1 MPVLLRDESISRWG
15 NESVSTTSCS
25 RAPGRAATRRT
36 DLPVIAQEETEL
48 VQTTTRPGPL
58 AGADAVTWLSF
69 YVFLLMLIPS
79 PLTVGTLG
87 SAGAPATIFAA
98 VLFCW
103 YLVTWL
109 SPSRAPSRAHHPIRI
124 AAVFF
129 GCGIIASYVSVN
141 RHALATLQQDAVD
154 VGLIMLAGWLGVVL
168 LTSDAVV
175 SIDRL
180 RTLLRRMVTFATVMG
195 TIGIAQFF
203 TGFNV
208 ANYVIIPGLQQQVP
222 YSALLSRG
230 DLRRPSSTALDPI
243 EFAAVLVVTL
253 PIAVHRARFAPPG
266 RRLRRWLQVVII
278 AAAVPLTLSRT
289 AFTALAAVALVLL
302 PTWSRKERW
311 IAVVAGGAGL
321 VAAYAAVPSL
331 LGTLSSLFIN
341 AGSDTSTLSRTGA
354 FTLGGPFIAH
364 NPWLG
369 IGFNA
374 FFPQTTF
381 FTDDQYLNSLIS
393 TGLIGLVTLVALF
406 VTGWVTVRSARRR
419 LVDPQDRDLAQTI
432 AAAVAACA
440 VSFVSLDVF
449 SFEMISG
456 VTFLMLGCAGAL
468 WRLSREQRPLAQTE

>member
-1 MPVLLRDESISRWG
+1 MPVLLRDDSIIRWG
-15 NESVSTTSCS
+15 NESVSIMSRS
-25 RAPGRAATRRT
+25 RAPGRAPTRRA
-36 DLPVIAQEETEL
+36 DLPVIVQEETEL
-48 VQTTTRPGPL
+48 VQTPAPVSRGPL

-87 SAGAPATIFAA
+87 SAGSPATIFAA
-98 VLFCW
+98 TLFCW

-109 SPSRAPSRAHHPIRI
+109 SPTRAPSRTHQPIRI
-124 AAVFF
+124 VAVFF
-129 GCGIIASYVSVN
+129 ACGIIATYVSVN
-141 RHALATLQQDAVD
+141 RHALATLQQNAVD
-154 VGLIMLAGWLGVVL
+154 VGLIMLAGWLGVAL
-168 LTSDAVV
+168 LTSDGIE
-175 SIDRL
+175 SLERL
-180 RTLLRRMVTFATVMG
+180 KTLLRRMVTFATVMA

-243 EFAAVLVVTL
+243 EFAAVLVVVL
-253 PIAVHRARFAPPG
+253 PVAIHRARFAPPG
-266 RRLRRWLQVVII
+266 RRLRRWIQVVVI

-289 AFTALAAVALVLL
+289 AFTALAMVALVLL

-311 IAVVAGGAGL
+311 LAVAAGGAGL
-321 VAAYAAVPSL
+321 VAAYAMVPSL

-341 AGSDTSTLSRTGA
+341 AGSDTSTLSRTSA
-354 FTLGGPFIAH
+354 FNLAGPFVSH

-369 IGFNA
+369 VGFNA

-393 TGLIGLVTLVALF
+393 TGLIGLVILIALF

-419 LVDPQDRDLAQTI
+419 MVDPQDRDLAQTI
-432 AAAVAACA
+432 AAGVAACA

-456 VTFLMLGCAGAL
+456 VTFLMLGFAGAL
-468 WRLSREQRPLAQTE
+468 WRLTRAQS